1 MAPFTIMDIKLL
13 CGVTAFKRGEDYNQS
28 GRVTNLVVGEDQLH
42 YEAQVR
48 GSERYQV
55 TVDVDGSGEIVAGR
69 SCPGDGRHYDY
80 CKHVA
85 AVLLAIHEWGGG
97 RSVMPRLLRG
107 SLLNLLQ
114 AKEPIPVPVQ
124 VPSPGLGRW
133 SKRACGSDR
142 SPLHNESN

>member
-55 TVDVDGSGEIVAGR
+55 TVDVDGSGEIVAGC

-85 AVLLAIHEWGGG
+85 AVLLAIHEWGEQQERNATIASGK
-97 RSVMPRLLRG
+97 PAQRG
-107 SLLNLLQ
+107 
-114 AKEPIPVPVQ
+114 
-124 VPSPGLGRW
+124 PG
-133 SKRACGSDR
+133 
-142 SPLHNESN
+142 